1 MLYTNIKK
9 LFDLRG
15 IKKPVKFL
23 KENGF
28 SDNTAYKIVS
38 HRFTSLSLDKVEKL
52 CIALSCTPNDLLE
65 FKPDPNSSIPENHPL
80 QKLKPTESFNI
91 FDITKD
97 IPNEKIP
104 EFKSA
109 LEEIKSKLLK

>member
-9 LFDLRG
+9 LFKLRG
-15 IKKPVKFL
+15 IDNPVKFL
-23 KENGF
+23 LKNGF
-28 SDNTAYKIVS
+28 KYSSAYNIANS
-38 HRFTSLSLDKVEKL
+38 RFTSLTLDKVEKL

-65 FKPDPNSSIPENHPL
+65 FKPDKNTAIPENHPL
-80 QKLKPTESFNI
+80 QKLKPTETLSF

-109 LEEIKSKLLK
+109 LEQIKSKLLK